1 MPAWTVHTGASRAMA
16 IRIWGRTSSSNVKKV
31 LWLADE
37 LKLNYEHIGAGTKFG
52 EIDTPEYRK
61 LNPNARVPTLQDGD
75 FVLWESNSVMRYLAM
90 QYGGEAFYPPDP
102 AARANIDRWLDWQLT
117 TVGPLDVPVFWGTI
131 RTPPEKRDQAAIAAN
146 TQKLAAVWKI
156 LDEQLVTRAYA
167 ASNHFS
173 LADIALG
180 TLAYRFFANPFISP
194 PPLPHIAAWLDRLR
208 QRPPFKKHV
217 EVPLE

>member
-1 MPAWTVHTGASRAMA
+1 MP
-16 IRIWGRTSSSNVKKV
+16 IRIWGRTTSSNVKKV

-37 LKLNYEHIGAGTKFG
+37 LKLNYEHIGAGMKFG

-75 FVLWESNSVMRYLAM
+75 FVLWESNSIMRYLAM
-90 QYGGEAFYPPDP
+90 KYGGEALYPPDP
-102 AARANIDRWLDWQLT
+102 AARANVDRWLDWQLT
-117 TVGPLDVPVFWGTI
+117 TVIPLDVPVFWGTI

-146 TQKLAAVWKI
+146 AQKLSGVWKI
-156 LDEQLVTRAYA
+156 LDDQLVARAYA
-167 ASNHFS
+167 ASNQLS

-180 TLAYRFFANPFISP
+180 PLAYRFYANPFISP
-194 PPLPHIAAWLDRLR
+194 APLAHVAAWLDRLR
-208 QRPPFKKHV
+208 QRPPFKKYV